1 MMASCRQTATPATR
15 RCRVRHMPSAGHMQG
30 GTSSRPS
37 RQTCRKKISSLVSA
51 KKPLSGSTSSSPSTR
66 GLQGSQKKNEK
77 NSDSSLKKRSSRL
90 ISHGFRVSSR
100 ESCHGTRPS
109 SKTANEPSKLHC
121 SRSGAFL
128 ICNSAT
134 MKR

>member
-37 RQTCRKKISSLVSA
+37 RRICRKKTSSTASA
-51 KKPLSGSTSSSPSTR
+51 KKPSSGLTNSLPSTK
-66 GLQGSQKKNEK
+66 GSQNSREKNEK
-77 NSDSSLKKRSSRL
+77 NNVSSLKKRSSRL